1 MVIRKKKGEVR
12 YGETP
17 HDEIGFWSEIK
28 LDILTKY
35 WPEYTKIVTKQSWD
49 FTTLYVDA
57 FAGSGQH
64 LSRTTG
70 EFVKGSPARALEVK
84 PAFHEYHFIDMD
96 EAKVKSLEELAEN
109 RPNVTVHHGDCNQIL
124 MQHVFP
130 RAEYKNFKRA
140 VCLLDPYSLQ
150 LDWTAIERAGE
161 MGSIEIFLNFPIMDI
176 NRNVLRDG
184 PSSGKVAQMTRFW
197 GDESWRT
204 AAYRPVPTLWGDSTL
219 EKVAN
224 PELVGAFR
232 SRLMDV
238 AGFKHVPEPLA
249 MRNSQRATV
258 YYLFFAGPNKTGA
271 KIVNWI
277 FNDYRDKGY
286 G

>member
-1 MVIRKKKGEVR
+1 
-12 YGETP
+12 
-17 HDEIGFWSEIK
+17 
-28 LDILTKY
+28 
-35 WPEYTKIVTKQSWD
+35 
-49 FTTLYVDA
+49 
-57 FAGSGQH
+57 
-64 LSRTTG
+64 
-70 EFVKGSPARALEVK
+70 
-84 PAFHEYHFIDMD
+84 
-96 EAKVKSLEELAEN
+96 
-109 RPNVTVHHGDCNQIL
+109 
-124 MQHVFP
+124 MQDVFP
-130 RAEYKNFKRA
+130 RAEYKNYRRA

-176 NRNVLRDG
+176 NRNVLRDA

-197 GDESWRT
+197 GDESWRN
-204 AAYRPVPTLWGDSTL
+204 AAYRPVPTLFGDSIL

-232 SRLMDV
+232 SRLTDV

-258 YYLFFAGPNKTGA
+258 YYLFFAGPNETGA